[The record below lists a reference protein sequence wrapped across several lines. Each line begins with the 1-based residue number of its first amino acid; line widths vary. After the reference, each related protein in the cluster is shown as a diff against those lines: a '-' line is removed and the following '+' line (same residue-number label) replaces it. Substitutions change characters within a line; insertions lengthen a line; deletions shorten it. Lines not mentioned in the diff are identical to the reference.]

1 MYASTSVVST
11 EGHQHCT
18 LSLVPRPSPAPY
30 CKQSKPGAGEGLGM
44 RLGSS
49 PPTSTSRL
57 LGLIHVIGVVRHCP
71 PTSTSRRPDV
81 IHVIGVPRPSPFF
94 AALPLPCII
103 LNTNQR
109 TKNAGGLGTRLLH
122 SGNSPSL
129 SMSTSLIFVKLK
141 FMVYG
146 SKHANK
152 HVCATQCQARPKSL
166 GMGTCT
172 RIGEPFVPSCLNCKQ
187 PWVFAHAIQ

>member
-1 MYASTSVVST
+1 MYASTSVVSA
-11 EGHQHCT
+11 EGHRHCT
-18 LSLVPRPSPAPY
+18 LSLVPRPSPASY

-57 LGLIHVIGVVRHCP
+57 LG
-71 PTSTSRRPDV
+71 V

-94 AALPLPCII
+94 AALPLSCIT

-129 SMSTSLIFVKLK
+129 STSTSLIFVKLK

-146 SKHANK
+146 CKHANK
-152 HVCATQCQARPKSL
+152 HICATQCQARPKSL
-166 GMGTCT
+166 GMGTCAK
-172 RIGEPFVPSCLNCKQ
+172 IGEPFVPSCLNCKQ
-187 PWVFAHAIQ
+187 PWVPAHAIQ